1 MSITRRTDYAVRL
14 MYELAQLPQGATLS
28 ARDLCE
34 LAEVPESFGGSL
46 VPFLKDAG
54 LVRAEGY
61 RDHLLSLALPAH
73 EITMADIVGACE
85 PEFSLSQCTRDPQ
98 SCGRSDHCGVHDMW
112 EALDRV
118 VWTRLKATTLAEV
131 VLGAASSAAGH
142 SSVSTPRESP
152 AGPTVMFSS
161 SVSSLMYENL

>member
-34 LAEVPESFGGSL
+34 LADVPESFGGSL
-46 VPFLKDAG
+46 VPFLRDAG
-54 LVRAEGY
+54 LVRAEGH
-61 RDHLLSLALPAH
+61 RDHLLSLALPPH
-73 EITMADIVGACE
+73 GITMADIIRACE
-85 PEFSLSQCTRDPQ
+85 PDFSLSQCTRDPQ
-98 SCGRSDHCGVHDMW
+98 SCGRSGHCGVHEMW

-118 VWTRLKATTLAEV
+118 VWTRLEATTLAEV
-131 VLGAASSAAGH
+131 SLGAATGTVDH

-152 AGPTVMFSS
+152 VGPTVMLSS
-161 SVSSLMYENL
+161 RVSPLMYENL